1 MQMQKKVS
9 KATQK
14 KKTQENKKQ
23 NHKQL
28 MVTIQKAS
36 LLLCVWFNDLAQVA
50 RLSLAPVVK

>member
-23 NHKQL
+23 NLKQL

-36 LLLCVWFNDLAQVA
+36 LLLCVCGLMTLPKLRAS
-50 RLSLAPVVK
+50 RSHPL